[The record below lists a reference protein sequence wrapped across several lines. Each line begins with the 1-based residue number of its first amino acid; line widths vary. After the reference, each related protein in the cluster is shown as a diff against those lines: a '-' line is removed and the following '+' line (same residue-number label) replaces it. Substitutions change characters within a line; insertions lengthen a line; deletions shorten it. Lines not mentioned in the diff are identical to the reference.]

1 MVDITSLVDKGLF
14 SNSFADRAKDVWM
27 RTSRIL
33 ILVDGRLAVEP
44 WPVPVIGQ
52 EFVVSEEFGISV
64 AIGEL
69 KRFAQGFS
77 NFTVTVATRD
87 GDGSPIR
94 GHDIS
99 GYRFTRESLEKFDQ
113 VWMFGIWPD
122 NPGVNPTYDDSEIEK
137 PVYNPLSDAELSALA
152 QWMDEGGG
160 VFATGDHDILGASMA
175 HKVPRVAAMRAWT
188 LADGAPTHFG
198 TSRYT
203 TTRPAT
209 FAETIGAATIPFD
222 NEEDYIPQAIEWV
235 RFSKST
241 IFERPHPL
249 LCHPQLGP
257 IDILPDHM
265 HEGRCFNFA
274 DPGWLSSKRDLTFSF
289 DGYQNDYFPTVA
301 GRRPL
306 PQVVAWGFTPAD
318 PPLKY
323 FDGDQPSRR
332 FPDIAAYDGQQIGLG
347 RVVVDSTWHHW
358 FDLNLSG
365 ITKRS
370 IEDGDRTILDKILRY
385 YVNVG
390 IYLAAPSWRAGM
402 ALGLIKL
409 NQFEFFGRQ
418 IIDLSAPTESIG
430 QATRAFL
437 ANSLGPCW
445 TGEYVLDQLL
455 ERPDLASRWRSKLA
469 EPARSKLELSYQS
482 LEDHVLG
489 ETVRALYGDMTEL
502 REQIAGTGAVQSTPL
517 FETMD
522 RVAKAATLKGVQ
534 HAVDN
539 HAAEIEKARA
549 ELAELDRQIK
559 ANPLEGVQ

>member
-1 MVDITSLVDKGLF
+1 MADFTSLVDKGLF
-14 SNSFADRAKDVWM
+14 SNSFADRAKDVWP

-44 WPVPVIGQ
+44 WPIPEIGQ
-52 EFVVSEEFGISV
+52 EFVTSEEFGISV
-64 AIGEL
+64 AIREL

-77 NFTVTVATRD
+77 YFAVTVATRD

-99 GYRFTRESLEKFDQ
+99 GYRFTPESLEKFDQ

-122 NPGVNPTYDDSEIEK
+122 NPGLNPAYDDSEIEN
-137 PVYNPLSDAELSALA
+137 PIYNPLSEAELSALA
-152 QWMDEGGG
+152 QWMDQGGG
-160 VFATGDHDILGASMA
+160 VFATGDHDILGASMS
-175 HKVPRVAAMRAWT
+175 HKIPRVAAMRAWT

-198 TSRYT
+198 TTRYT
-203 TTRPAT
+203 TTRPAIL
-209 FAETIGAATIPFD
+209 AETIGAAVIPFE
-222 NEEDYIPQAIEWV
+222 NETDHIPQPIEWV
-235 RFSKST
+235 PFSRSMV
-241 IFERPHPL
+241 FERPHPL

-274 DPGWLSSKRDLTFSF
+274 DPAWVSSKRDLTFSF
-289 DGYQNDYFPTVA
+289 DGYQNAHFPTIA
-301 GRRPL
+301 GKRPL
-306 PQVVAWGFTPAD
+306 PEVVAWGFTPSD

-323 FDGDQPSRR
+323 FEGDQPYRR

-358 FDLNLSG
+358 FDLNLFG

-370 IEDGDRTILDKILRY
+370 IENGDRTVLDKILRY

-390 IYLAAPSWRAGM
+390 IYLAAPGWRAGI

-409 NQFEFFGRQ
+409 NQFEYFGRQ
-418 IIDLSAPTESIG
+418 MIDLSASTESIG
-430 QATRAFL
+430 QATRIFL

-445 TGEYVLDQLL
+445 TMEFVLDQLS
-455 ERPDLASRWRSKLA
+455 ERPALASWWRSKLA
-469 EPARSKLELSYQS
+469 KPGRTAIELTYQS

-489 ETVRALYGDMTEL
+489 ETVRALYGDMAEL
-502 REQIAGTGAVQSTPL
+502 REQIATTGALQSTPL
-517 FETMD
+517 FENME
-522 RVAKAATLKGVQ
+522 RIAKVAALSGFQ
-534 HAVDN
+534 QAVDR
-539 HAAEIEKARA
+539 HAAELEKARA
-549 ELAELDRQIK
+549 ELAELHGIRRHDV
-559 ANPLEGVQ
+559 N